1 MQKYGL
7 NNLNLLPCVNDKNTK
22 IDNNLSFKYKSLRN
36 DVPFPIINATMY
48 INNNVLALPIEFT
61 PLYYGI
67 SSSIEFDNLKIGS
80 FYIEPIGFTSINSL
94 REANIMTNYI
104 NTFDHNVN
112 DYIEIDVQEPT
123 HIISISKQM
132 GISSNAIAEICELKI
147 NDNQNKKL
155 DFPILNYYDPSGYF
169 NNQTRLC
176 DGGLIDNTGIIALI
190 KRQVKNIIFCGSC
203 PYVSNIIS
211 CNIDESN
218 IASNFAGLFGVAE
231 SSRDI
236 YINTNKYNKIFDS
249 DKWDELIMIAKEKY
263 EKNLPMMIYMKLNV
277 LSNEYIGIKGGYEI
291 SIIFC
296 QNYKNDWMEKISPEL
311 KKYINNDTIY
321 FFDKILS
328 YLSLYPMKFN
338 NFPNIPVEILNYD
351 IELVNAMIHIASY
364 NIVNDKE
371 KIKEFFNL

>member
-1 MQKYGL
+1 M
-7 NNLNLLPCVNDKNTK
+7 
-22 IDNNLSFKYKSLRN
+22 
-36 DVPFPIINATMY
+36 PFPIINATMY

-311 KKYINNDTIY
+311 KKYINNDTMY